1 MLLIIRKKDGN
12 DFMNSQ
18 IITLYNRRSPQDHFG
33 CSMFTS
39 CSPRKEKAPTKF
51 L

>member
-18 IITLYNRRSPQDHFG
+18 IITLYNTRGLLSSDAVKIATHSLNKILFI
-33 CSMFTS
+33 F
-39 CSPRKEKAPTKF
+39 
-51 L
+51 